1 MIVTQPIGS
10 GVRFALAFSLFLAF
24 LLPSQRDV
32 SGAAAPL
39 DSETVFCLYFGMSRE
54 YMEDQDLE
62 ELCATRGRPTF
73 TAYKPAEMF
82 TKKTLVK
89 MRKAFAARLEDYGN
103 ASVFTW
109 QVDFLL
115 IPGSNDRE
123 GCRIRFEDIFPPRAT
138 PFIGSRISEQGWREI
153 GRRLKRAA
161 EAGGMG
167 RNRTRSRA
175 HIHLVPKGVVRK
187 TKRRNIALETVHL
200 PHRWVVFQPVKVE
213 LLSPGTSGKQR
224 N

>member
-1 MIVTQPIGS
+1 
-10 GVRFALAFSLFLAF
+10 VRFALAVSLFLVF
-24 LLPSQRDV
+24 LLPAHREAF
-32 SGAAAPL
+32 GATVPL
-39 DSETVFCLYFGMSRE
+39 DSEAVFCLYFRMSRE

-62 ELCATRGRPTF
+62 ELCASRGRPTF

-89 MRKAFAARLEDYGN
+89 MRKAFTARLEDYEN
-103 ASVFTW
+103 APVFTW

-115 IPGSNDRE
+115 IPGSKGRE
-123 GCRIRFEDIFPPRAT
+123 GCRIRFEDILLPRAT
-138 PFIGSRISEQGWREI
+138 PFIGSRISEKGWREI

-161 EAGGMG
+161 EAAGMG
-167 RNRTRSRA
+167 PKRIRSRA
-175 HIHLVPKGVVRK
+175 HIHLVPKGIVRK

-200 PHRWVVFQPVKVE
+200 PHRWVVFQPVRVE
-213 LLSPGTSGKQR
+213 VLSPGTSGKQH